1 MGGLRLPVKSTLS
14 SPCPFSR
21 GLVLESLIWSPATV
35 AVMVSLR
42 VALTVLPLASL
53 CWTTWSRVSTS
64 WPSSILVEAVGST
77 LPTAHIMLD
86 WSCPLTSSTP
96 SHPAAPPGSVSS
108 QLPRNGLFA
117 AAASRKATINA
128 SREMRIRMEK
138 KSVVMPPLCPTLPT
152 RARKFARSGDY
163 SFDVH
168 TGRDYFNLVL
178 INEIHAQ
185 PAPLCA
191 DAAPFRCRA
200 FRFRRHRPGPD
211 PSQALH
217 HRAGNRKGA
226 VGL

>member
-1 MGGLRLPVKSTLS
+1 
-14 SPCPFSR
+14 
-21 GLVLESLIWSPATV
+21 
-35 AVMVSLR
+35 MVSLR

-64 WPSSILVEAVGST
+64 WPSSILVEVVGST

-108 QLPRNGLFA
+108 QLPRNGLSA
-117 AAASRKATINA
+117 AAACRKAAINA

-138 KSVVMPPLCPTLPT
+138 KSVVMTPLCTTPPTSAT
-152 RARKFARSGDY
+152 KFARSEIGLY
-163 SFDVH
+163 SDHLMMTSARFDVH
-168 TGRDYFNLVL
+168 TGPDYCNLVL
-178 INEIHAQ
+178 INESHAE

-200 FRFRRHRPGPD
+200 SRFRRHRPGPD

-217 HRAGNRKGA
+217 HHAGHRKCA
-226 VGL
+226 VGV

>member
-1 MGGLRLPVKSTLS
+1 
-14 SPCPFSR
+14 
-21 GLVLESLIWSPATV
+21 
-35 AVMVSLR
+35 MVSLR

-108 QLPRNGLFA
+108 QLPRNGLSA
-117 AAASRKATINA
+117 AAACRKAAINA

-138 KSVVMPPLCPTLPT
+138 KSVAMTPLCTTPPIG
-152 RARKFARSGDY
+152 ARKFARSGDC

-168 TGRDYFNLVL
+168 TRRDYCNLIL

-191 DAAPFRCRA
+191 DAVPFRCRA
-200 FRFRRHRPGPD
+200 SRFRRHGPD

-217 HRAGNRKGA
+217 HHAGNRKCA